1 MAREPVSWPISL
13 SQNGVRSRMK
23 SVGLVWFL
31 TSHLLGNVTLVS
43 FGAEWGTLLAQ
54 NHSKDGGNWV
64 KHLGEFKGPAAAPG
78 IRGSL

>member
-54 NHSKDGGNWV
+54 NHKQRRWELGKTFGGV
-64 KHLGEFKGPAAAPG
+64 
-78 IRGSL
+78 

>member
-1 MAREPVSWPISL
+1 
-13 SQNGVRSRMK
+13 MK

-54 NHSKDGGNWV
+54 NHKQRRWELGKTFGGV
-64 KHLGEFKGPAAAPG
+64 
-78 IRGSL
+78 